1 MKQVKIIRID
11 DKGFNCKPYNSNAFC
26 HSLEFID
33 SEIKDLNKINQPIKK
48 SSLYSPEYNNDNW
61 SGCFCFLDEFNPKL
75 LSSSGALA
83 MRYGEKINIKM
94 IPSDALIWVRNCSYM
109 EMKTP
114 FFSKFCYSYEHENNE
129 YWSSEVS
136 TFSSYK
142 WVKMRVDLALERTRL
157 WKERNDWVPE
167 WITEFYLMESQLF
180 SLKNASIRE
189 EILTRINYTY
199 KPKFQIFKT
208 K

>member
-1 MKQVKIIRID
+1 
-11 DKGFNCKPYNSNAFC
+11 
-26 HSLEFID
+26 
-33 SEIKDLNKINQPIKK
+33 
-48 SSLYSPEYNNDNW
+48 
-61 SGCFCFLDEFNPKL
+61 
-75 LSSSGALA
+75 
-83 MRYGEKINIKM
+83 
-94 IPSDALIWVRNCSYM
+94 
-109 EMKTP
+109 
-114 FFSKFCYSYEHENNE
+114 
-129 YWSSEVS
+129 
-136 TFSSYK
+136 
-142 WVKMRVDLALERTRL
+142 MRVDLALERTRL